1 MSEGRKSA
9 QGLDGLVGLKDLLR
23 SSSLASVV
31 LESAITNGYAPGN
44 KKAAHFRT
52 HVWQFLKNWRLP
64 LGGARDPQGV
74 RPAIVRKNMA
84 ALRDAVQNVP
94 HFGLLAAEIW
104 FTHNEKLL
112 EQARMLAQ
120 ERGVATLQLPQE
132 PKSGEHGCTSMHEV
146 ASQWP
151 ADWKPEQLQALSE
164 ELASSTGV
172 PVEQAKLM
180 IFLLCGRP
188 KAVSTSQVTTPKLDE
203 VSPPE
208 GSPQDSLREL
218 PVEAP
223 RTIEPPAE
231 KGNGAVTSTQ
241 VPSKQEVVVHE
252 STAQGD
258 LFTRFLVELRALPAD
273 APEWER
279 LESFLAEC
287 GELARV
293 RKESQRARR
302 QLGEALTKLA
312 AKLAAPE
319 TQEVLS
325 ELPYLSGHENWTA
338 DAVREADADAAAGRI
353 AELLELLNKEAALR
367 KLPPPKNKEER
378 RERVKQSEEALERIE
393 QIHTALASMF
403 GQPSTVA
410 EEPPEAGPH
419 GLEGEA
425 TPRQE
430 APPVEVSEPGPS
442 PEAAPPAGLA
452 PSVPAAQPA
461 VIPPATEPKP
471 LETPPPTRS
480 QLVVVPPAPPLP
492 EIDGL
497 VAPRV
502 TEPSSLVVEE
512 PPRPQVPVVR
522 PVVLATPRRRVLKAM
537 SRQNAARA
545 LLDKSLPEARD
556 AFFFSLI
563 SEGDIAAAYWLARAI
578 EAQAESSPIPSW
590 LLAALAGSERLH
602 LDSVALTSGLLN
614 ITSSHAAPQD
624 AVLHPLA
631 VAAALPSVI
640 RSPGSG
646 LMNWLDTPEA
656 FSELRDIVEP
666 LSAFALYGVALPADS
681 QTMLRNRA
689 ERSARI
695 QAAITAA
702 RGWREEINGKR
713 TSYIPAKQVLD
724 HILREGEELANL
736 VKAAEQ
742 DDRERLEEVSTGL
755 AFWRNQSSVE
765 GVVNEVRRQKSGNKD
780 LIEGSAKAWIFARI
794 EDLCT
799 LVANWHELASLDER
813 LGENYD
819 WVTQQLEELR
829 KKISRALPS
838 ALQGLETHRTREDS
852 AMASAVSAV
861 LRRALL
867 SVAEMLSCVPPGE
880 VLRTP
885 PDVALRERL
894 LDADGGLDSLLER
907 RLITLPGVQLPEDRE
922 GWSDGLKT
930 LFEELPRELL
940 SVGGV
945 EECIAGWISRR
956 NFRFVPRLLQLVEDP
971 ARRKTFEEQMRLEQD
986 SARRGLKQRIERT
999 RADIEQAVVD
1009 GFIGDE
1015 RSDLTGRLD
1024 GIPVESTREFNGPAR
1039 VLDGI
1044 SRVLETARSR
1054 GLQSQREQWAQLRP
1068 RLAEASWSP
1077 EQRELAAQRIEEVLD
1092 AREHR
1097 SADELLSRLEDSLE
1111 NNKEFD
1117 EALFA
1122 APRRETRFLEE
1133 FIRVLPRMEQELMR
1147 VRGRDAPKRVQEL
1160 LAATEE
1166 RVDGHRD
1173 LRVVH
1178 EDWLALISARNHPD
1192 AVRKLLVKVLRQ
1204 LGFQVEGESSEA
1216 VSLVRSDP
1224 HPLFQVKATSR
1235 RLSPVPHFGSRVE
1248 RRLRVMCIWVQ
1259 EGKEVLTSAIPYL
1272 RAEGEGT
1279 VVLYLDRL
1287 GLARRRQLS
1296 TQCRQN
1302 SAAAVVVDE
1311 WLLLYLASLHEGD
1324 ERLRGLFECALPFTA
1339 SNPYTQRAGTVPPE
1353 MFFGREEMA
1362 RELASFNGTCLV
1374 YGGRQLG
1381 KSALLEQVQRR
1392 FIEDDPSRH
1401 FAIRLDIKDVGDP
1414 ATDQMPEQVWP
1425 RIREELKRVRF
1436 LTAQISTDKPD
1447 DLVRRI
1453 GESLGGEKGRKLII
1467 LLDEA
1472 DHFLD
1477 ADVKRGFEQVKR
1489 LRDLM
1494 TQHPGLC
1501 KVVLAGLHNVQRFQ
1515 GIANQPLAHFGSA
1528 LLVGPLDARDA
1539 DALVRRPLEALGF
1552 RLPVEEKNGSVL
1564 RILSYTNYHPGL
1576 IQLFC
1581 QELVTMLQRRTDPQ
1595 QQPPYVL
1602 REVDVEEVYRRQE
1615 TRQLIRERFEWTLA
1629 LDTRYQAVV
1638 WSLIAH
1644 QADGRDGY
1652 SRSFSTGDIL
1662 SQVRG
1667 FWRQGFEEVESDQ
1680 MRGLLDEMVGLGV
1693 LVRNGQGEYRLRSP
1707 NVVRLLGSIND
1718 IWNKLIE
1725 LEKKEKP
1732 VALDEDSH
1740 HFRLGNDLP
1749 PRYSPLSYAQE
1760 RMLSEPRSSVAIVLG
1775 CEATHL
1781 QYLPEA
1787 LRRWLRPEKPS
1798 HGLLQDIPK
1807 NIQKPE
1813 QLRDWLKQTCLDHRT
1828 TERLLLLKEL
1838 SASEARDG
1846 SLVDEAVAFCE
1857 SHQQRKQWV
1866 RVIFVMHP
1874 LAGWEWTSVAVP
1886 SRPQREQVTLLP
1898 LRRWMSP
1905 ALRVRL
1911 FDEADIRTA
1920 DEEFR
1925 RRVLEVTTGGWPCL
1939 LRHFAEECRKPQNER
1954 KVADEMERE
1963 LRPGGTRAS
1972 AFWKALE
1979 LDGLPRIVDILRLI
1993 HEYEGVTPSTA
2004 FEGVLEG
2011 DVSALRG
2018 RSELLLKYLL
2028 RLGCLESRGEML
2040 CVERRVAEALPG

>member
-1 MSEGRKSA
+1 MAGMVSLR
-9 QGLDGLVGLKDLLR
+9 DLLK

-31 LESAITNGYAPGN
+31 LESAITHGYAPGN
-44 KKAAHFRT
+44 TSAAHFRD
-52 HVWQFLKNWRLP
+52 HVWQYMKGWSLP
-64 LGGARDPQGV
+64 LGGARDAHGI
-74 RPAIVRKNMA
+74 RSAIVRKNTA
-84 ALRDAVQNVP
+84 ALREAVQNMP
-94 HFGLLAAEIW
+94 HFGLLASEIW
-104 FTHNEKLL
+104 FNHNEKLL
-112 EQARMLAQ
+112 EQARKLAQ
-120 ERGVATLQLPQE
+120 ERGMAMLQFPQDGKSGE
-132 PKSGEHGCTSMHEV
+132 QDPKSGESLCTSKHEA

-151 ADWKPEQLQALSE
+151 ADWEPEQLGTLSE
-164 ELASSTGV
+164 ELASSAGV

-180 IFLLCGRP
+180 LFLLCSKP
-188 KAVSTSQVTTPKLDE
+188 QEASAFQVPTSTLDKAQPQE
-203 VSPPE
+203 VK
-208 GSPQDSLREL
+208 PQDSLL
-218 PVEAP
+218 DASKTVEQ
-223 RTIEPPAE
+223 PAE
-231 KGNGAVTSTQ
+231 KGEATSAHTLTE
-241 VPSKQEVVVHE
+241 QEAAVHE
-252 STAQGD
+252 STDRSD
-258 LFTRFLVELRALPAD
+258 LFTRFLAELMALPAN

-279 LESFLAEC
+279 LDSFFAEC
-287 GELARV
+287 GELARA
-293 RKESQRARR
+293 RKQSQQARS
-302 QLGEALTKLA
+302 QLGEVLA
-312 AKLAAPE
+312 RLAAPE
-319 TQEVLS
+319 AQEVLS
-325 ELPYLSGHENWTA
+325 ALPYLSGHEGWTS
-338 DAVREADADAAAGRI
+338 DLVQEADTHVAATQI
-353 AELLELLNKEAALR
+353 AELLELLEKAAALH

-378 RERVKQSEEALERIE
+378 RERAKQSEEVLEKIE
-393 QIHTALASMF
+393 QIHSALAVTF
-403 GQPSTVA
+403 GQSSTM
-410 EEPPEAGPH
+410 EEVPPEFGAQGV
-419 GLEGEA
+419 EGEA
-425 TPRQE
+425 TPIQE
-430 APPVEVSEPGPS
+430 APPSEVSEPEPIADALTS
-442 PEAAPPAGLA
+442 PKSSLQEAALLAELSSPAF
-452 PSVPAAQPA
+452 AAQ
-461 VIPPATEPKP
+461 
-471 LETPPPTRS
+471 S
-480 QLVVVPPAPPLP
+480 VVVPSVSESEPLAVPPDLGNQIVVTP
-492 EIDGL
+492 SVSPSPDTDGL
-497 VAPRV
+497 VVIQV
-502 TEPSSLVVEE
+502 TEPSNQVVEALL
-512 PPRPQVPVVR
+512 RTQVSVVR
-522 PVVLATPRRRVLKAM
+522 PVELVTPPRRVLKAM
-537 SRQNAARA
+537 SRQEAARA
-545 LLDKSLPEARD
+545 LLDKSIPEARD

-563 SEGDIAAAYWLARAI
+563 AEGDIAAAYWLARAI

-590 LLAALAGSERLH
+590 LLAALAGSERLQM
-602 LDSVALTSGLLN
+602 DSVVLTSGLLN
-614 ITSSHAAPQD
+614 ITSSHAAPKD
-624 AVLHPLA
+624 AVLQPLA
-631 VAAALPSVI
+631 MAAALPSVI

-646 LMNWLDTPEA
+646 LMNWLDTPEV
-656 FSELRDIVEP
+656 FPELRDIVEP
-666 LSAFALYGVALPADS
+666 LSAFALYGLALPADS

-695 QAAITAA
+695 QAAIAAA
-702 RGWREEINGKR
+702 RSWGEEINSKR

-724 HILREGEELANL
+724 HILREGGELANL

-742 DDRERLEEVSTGL
+742 DDRDRIEDVSTGL
-755 AFWRNQSSVE
+755 TSWRNQSYVE
-765 GVVNEVRRQKSGNKD
+765 GAINEIRRKKSGNKD
-780 LIEGSAKAWIFARI
+780 PIEGSAKAWIFARI
-794 EDLCT
+794 EELCT

-813 LGENYD
+813 LGKNYD

-838 ALQGLETHRTREDS
+838 ALHGLETYRVREDS
-852 AMASAVSAV
+852 ALASAVSAV

-867 SVAEMLSCVPPGE
+867 TVAEMLSCVPPGE
-880 VLRTP
+880 VLWMP

-894 LDADGGLDSLLER
+894 LEADGGLDSLLER

-922 GWSDGLKT
+922 GWSDGLKA
-930 LFEELPRELL
+930 LFEELPREIL
-940 SVGGV
+940 SGGGV

-956 NFRFVPRLLQLVEDP
+956 NFRFVPRLLQFVEDP
-971 ARRKTFEEQMRLEQD
+971 ASRKTFEEQMRLEQD
-986 SARRGLKQRIERT
+986 SARRALKQRMDRT

-1024 GIPVESTREFNGPAR
+1024 GIPVDSIREFNSPER
-1039 VLDGI
+1039 VLNGI
-1044 SRVLETARSR
+1044 SRALETARSR
-1054 GLQSQREQWAQLRP
+1054 GLQSQREQWAKLRP
-1068 RLAEASWSP
+1068 GLAETSWSP
-1077 EQRELAAQRIEEVLD
+1077 EQQELAAQRIEEVLD

-1122 APRRETRFLEE
+1122 APRKETRYLEE
-1133 FIRVLPRMEQELMR
+1133 FIRVLPRMEQELTR

-1166 RVDGHRD
+1166 RVEGHRD
-1173 LRVVH
+1173 LRVLH
-1178 EDWLALISARNHPD
+1178 DDWQALISARNHPD
-1192 AVRKLLVKVLRQ
+1192 AIRKVLVKLLRQ
-1204 LGFQVEGESSEA
+1204 LGLQVEGEFADA

-1224 HPLFQVKATSR
+1224 HLLFQVKASSR

-1259 EGKEVLTSAIPYL
+1259 EGKEGLTSAIPHL

-1296 TQCRQN
+1296 TLCRQN
-1302 SAAAVVVDE
+1302 SAAALVIDE
-1311 WLLLYLASLHEGD
+1311 WLLLYIASLHEGD

-1392 FIEDDPSRH
+1392 FIDDDPSRH
-1401 FAIRLDIKDVGDP
+1401 FSIRLDIKDVGDP
-1414 ATDQMPEQVWP
+1414 ATDQMPEQLWP

-1436 LTAQISTDKPD
+1436 LAAQVSTDKPD

-1453 GESLGGEKGRKLII
+1453 GESLGGEKGRKLLI

-1515 GIANQPLAHFGSA
+1515 SIANQPLAHFGRA
-1528 LLVGPLDARDA
+1528 LLVGPLDAKDA

-1581 QELVTMLQRRTDPQ
+1581 QELVAMLQRRTDPQ
-1595 QQPPYVL
+1595 QQPPYLL
-1602 REVDVEEVYRRQE
+1602 READVEEVYRRQD

-1644 QADGRDGY
+1644 QSEGRDGY

-1693 LVRNGQGEYRLRSP
+1693 LIRNGLGEYRLRSP
-1707 NVVRLLGSIND
+1707 NVVRLLGSTND

-1740 HFRLGNDLP
+1740 HFRLGNEQP

-1760 RMLSEPRSSVAIVLG
+1760 RLLSEPRSSVVMVLG

-1798 HGLLQDIPK
+1798 YGVLQEIPK
-1807 NIQKPE
+1807 NIQTPG
-1813 QLRDWLKQTCLDHRT
+1813 QIRDWLKQTCNEHRT
-1828 TERLLLLKEL
+1828 TERLLLLREL

-1846 SLVDEAVAFCE
+1846 LLVDEAIAFCE

-1866 RVIFVMHP
+1866 RVIFVIRP
-1874 LAGWEWTSVAVP
+1874 IAGWEWTSVAVP
-1886 SRPQREQVTLLP
+1886 NRPEREQVLVLP
-1898 LRRWMSP
+1898 LRRWMRP
-1905 ALRVRL
+1905 ALMVRL

-1939 LRHFAEECRKPQNER
+1939 LSRFAQECRKPQNER

-1963 LRPGGTRAS
+1963 LRPGGSRAGI
-1972 AFWKALE
+1972 FWKALE
-1979 LDGLPRIVDILRLI
+1979 LEDLPRIVDILRLV
-1993 HEYEGVTPSTA
+1993 HEYSGVTPSTA

-2011 DVSALRG
+2011 DVNALKD

>member
-1 MSEGRKSA
+1 MRE
-9 QGLDGLVGLKDLLR
+9 
-23 SSSLASVV
+23 
-31 LESAITNGYAPGN
+31 
-44 KKAAHFRT
+44 
-52 HVWQFLKNWRLP
+52 
-64 LGGARDPQGV
+64 
-74 RPAIVRKNMA
+74 
-84 ALRDAVQNVP
+84 AVQNMP
-94 HFGLLAAEIW
+94 HFGLLASEIW
-104 FTHNEKLL
+104 FNHNEKLL
-112 EQARMLAQ
+112 EQARKLAQ
-120 ERGVATLQLPQE
+120 ERGMATLQLPQE
-132 PKSGEHGCTSMHEV
+132 GKSGEQDTTGGGSPCTSTHEA

-151 ADWKPEQLQALSE
+151 ADWKPEQLQSLSE

-180 IFLLCGRP
+180 LFLLCGRP
-188 KAVSTSQVTTPKLDE
+188 KAASTSQVTTPELHEAGLPGVK
-203 VSPPE
+203 
-208 GSPQDSLREL
+208 PQDSSEESSL
-218 PVEAP
+218 EAS
-223 RTIEPPAE
+223 RTVEPPVG
-231 KGNGAVTSTQ
+231 KGEGAVISTQ
-241 VPSKQEVVVHE
+241 APSEQEAAIHE
-252 STAQGD
+252 GTARGD
-258 LFTRFLVELRALPAD
+258 LFTRFLAELKALPAD

-302 QLGEALTKLA
+302 QLGEAL

-319 TQEVLS
+319 VQEVLS
-325 ELPYLSGHENWTA
+325 ELPYLSGHDAWTA
-338 DAVREADADAAAGRI
+338 DAVREAGADAAAGQI
-353 AELLELLNKEAALR
+353 VELLELLKKEAALR

-378 RERVKQSEEALERIE
+378 RERAKQSEEALERIE
-393 QIHTALASMF
+393 QIHAALAATF

-410 EEPPEAGPH
+410 EEPPASGPPR
-419 GLEGEA
+419 LEGESS
-425 TPRQE
+425 PIQE
-430 APPVEVSEPGPS
+430 EPPVEASEPEPL
-442 PEAAPPAGLA
+442 PEALTPPLSSSREAALPVELA
-452 PSVPAAQPA
+452 PSVPAAQ
-461 VIPPATEPKP
+461 
-471 LETPPPTRS
+471 S
-480 QLVVVPPAPPLP
+480 VVVPPVTEPEPLAAPPPPRNHLVVGPPAPPPP
-492 EIDGL
+492 ETDGL

-502 TEPSSLVVEE
+502 IEPSSPVVEE
-512 PPRPQVPVVR
+512 PPRTQVPVR
-522 PVVLATPRRRVLKAM
+522 PVELVTPPKRVLKAM
-537 SRQNAARA
+537 SRQEAARA
-545 LLDKSLPEARD
+545 LLNKSLPEARD
-556 AFFFSLI
+556 AFFFSLV

-578 EAQAESSPIPSW
+578 EAQTELSPIPSW
-590 LLAALAGSERLH
+590 LLAALAGSERLQ

-614 ITSSHAAPQD
+614 ITSSHAAPKD
-624 AVLHPLA
+624 AVLQPLA

-646 LMNWLDTPEA
+646 LMNWLDTPED
-656 FSELRDIVEP
+656 FPELRDIVEP
-666 LSAFALYGVALPADS
+666 LSAFALYGVALPANS

-695 QAAITAA
+695 QAAIAAA

-724 HILREGEELANL
+724 HILREGGELANL

-742 DDRERLEEVSTGL
+742 DDRDRLEEVSAGL
-755 AFWRNQSSVE
+755 ALWRNQSYVE
-765 GVVNEVRRQKSGNKD
+765 GVVNEVRRKKSGNKD
-780 LIEGSAKAWIFARI
+780 PIEGSAKAWIFARI

-813 LGENYD
+813 LGEDSD
-819 WVTQQLEELR
+819 WITQQLEELR
-829 KKISRALPS
+829 KKISKVLPS
-838 ALQGLETHRTREDS
+838 ALHGLEVHRTREDS
-852 AMASAVSAV
+852 ALANAVSAV

-867 SVAEMLSCVPPGE
+867 SVAEMLSCAPPGE
-880 VLRTP
+880 GLRTP

-907 RLITLPGVQLPEDRE
+907 RLITLPGVHLPEDRE
-922 GWSDGLKT
+922 GWSDGLKA
-930 LFEELPRELL
+930 LFEELPREIL
-940 SVGGV
+940 SGGGV

-986 SARRGLKQRIERT
+986 SARRALKQRIERA

-1024 GIPVESTREFNGPAR
+1024 GIPVDSTREFNGPER
-1039 VLDGI
+1039 VLDDI
-1044 SRVLETARSR
+1044 SRALDTARSR

-1068 RLAEASWSP
+1068 RLAETSWSP

-1097 SADELLSRLEDSLE
+1097 SADELLARLEDSLE

-1122 APRRETRFLEE
+1122 APRKETRYLEE

-1166 RVDGHRD
+1166 RVEGHRD
-1173 LRVVH
+1173 LRVLH
-1178 EDWLALISARNHPD
+1178 EDWQALISARNHPD

-1204 LGFQVEGESSEA
+1204 LGFQVEGESLEA

-1224 HPLFQVKATSR
+1224 HPLFQVKASSR

-1248 RRLRVMCIWVQ
+1248 LRLRVMCIWVQ
-1259 EGKEVLTSAIPYL
+1259 EGKEVLTSAIPHL

-1296 TQCRQN
+1296 TLCRQN
-1302 SAAAVVVDE
+1302 SAAALVIDE

-1414 ATDQMPEQVWP
+1414 ATDQMPEQLWP

-1436 LTAQISTDKPD
+1436 LAAQVSTDKPD

-1453 GESLGGEKGRKLII
+1453 GESLGGEKGRKLLI

-1515 GIANQPLAHFGSA
+1515 GIANQPLAHFGRA
-1528 LLVGPLDARDA
+1528 LLVGPLDAKDA
-1539 DALVRRPLEALGF
+1539 DALVRRPLEALGC

-1564 RILSYTNYHPGL
+1564 RVLSYTNYHPGL

-1595 QQPPYVL
+1595 QQPPYLL
-1602 REVDVEEVYRRQE
+1602 READVEAVYRRQD

-1644 QADGRDGY
+1644 QAEGRDGY
-1652 SRSFSTGDIL
+1652 SRTFSTGDIL

-1667 FWRQGFEEVESDQ
+1667 FWRKGFEEVESDQ

-1732 VALDEDSH
+1732 VALDEDNH
-1740 HFRLGNDLP
+1740 HFRLGNDQP

-1760 RMLSEPRSSVAIVLG
+1760 RTLSEPRSSVAMVLG

-1781 QYLPEA
+1781 KYLPEA

-1807 NIQKPE
+1807 NIQKPG
-1813 QLRDWLKQTCLDHRT
+1813 QLNDWLKQTCLEHRT
-1828 TERLLLLKEL
+1828 TERLLLLREL

-1846 SLVDEAVAFCE
+1846 SLVDEAVAFCA

-1866 RVIFVMHP
+1866 RVIFVVRP

-1886 SRPQREQVTLLP
+1886 KRPEREQVLLLP
-1898 LRRWMSP
+1898 LRRWMRP
-1905 ALRVRL
+1905 ALMVRL
-1911 FDEADIRTA
+1911 FEEADIRTA

-1939 LRHFAEECRKPQNER
+1939 LSHFAQECRKPQNER

-1963 LRPGGTRAS
+1963 LRPGGPRAS
-1972 AFWKALE
+1972 TFWKALE
-1979 LDGLPRIVDILRLI
+1979 LEGLPRIVDILRNI
-1993 HEYEGVTPSTA
+1993 HTYSGVTLSTA
-2004 FEGVLEG
+2004 LEAVLEG
-2011 DVSALRG
+2011 DVSALEG
-2018 RSELLLKYLL
+2018 RVELLLKYLL

-2040 CVERRVAEALPG
+2040 CVERRVAEALPE